1 MKPFLLFLRI
11 AMVCVLVFFVYSA
24 IRKSRN
30 ILATDRLNEQAAQRT
45 QPTPQPQRSSR
56 AETVPGPNLPNPTP
70 LPAKASA
77 TPIPEYHEGEIAPR
91 EPSPPHLTPASETD
105 GDFTLTMKL
114 CKRQGETIQC
124 SGSIVN
130 NGELPIELEAG
141 RDQVIDDLGHNV
153 QANHLFDGK
162 YARVKLV
169 PGVPVIVGVGIADP
183 YPSVKT
189 VFIETQFLYYPNG
202 MFNIQRRS
210 FRFKDFPVQ

>member
-1 MKPFLLFLRI
+1 MRACIFRLFSDSEI
-11 AMVCVLVFFVYSA
+11 AKHISHGSA
-24 IRKSRN
+24 KRAGYPKNPSD
-30 ILATDRLNEQAAQRT
+30 ATT
-45 QPTPQPQRSSR
+45 STV
-56 AETVPGPNLPNPTP
+56 VPGGEVPRSYLPNPTP

-77 TPIPEYHEGEIAPR
+77 TPIPEYHEEETAPR
-91 EPSPPHLTPASETD
+91 KPSPPHLTPASETA
-105 GDFTLTMKL
+105 GEFTLTMKL

-141 RDQVIDDLGHNV
+141 KAQVIDDLGHNA

-189 VFIETQFLYYPNG
+189 VFIETQFAYYPNG